1 MSAETAGHR
10 FLGDD
15 LKKSAIITFCFYI
28 IAFVLFSALVFG
40 TTLRLKLKY
49 IQCESLAACC
59 ALFFVS
65 VFVLLRT
72 SDVFRNRR
80 AVWLALVPSV
90 FFCGAY
96 TVLCFFS
103 LKSTFVLYY
112 YTGTLIFP
120 FLLLISHLLMR
131 GLQPL
136 FIRGLLRA
144 LYFCVVFF
152 SILFTTIYCF
162 YFGTYRSEFDDV
174 SFLSVVATTR
184 TEAAEYM
191 RTTFTVPELAV
202 MGLLVLLF
210 IGLALTM
217 TAAVHAGS
225 RMKSLPPGGKGDWAS
240 CLLVCLFAFLFSFKL
255 SYFPLDVYRH
265 AHKKGGVLA
274 QIFVDLAKNMQDCDV
289 SLLVK
294 ASETAAAK
302 VPGTILVVIGESETR
317 DHMKVFNR
325 NHLTDTTPWEAKAA
339 AEGDIVLFGKAYSNY
354 PNTPMALTQAL
365 TGANQYNGIE
375 LKNADD
381 VIGLARAAGYRTF
394 WISNQNHS
402 DVYDAACI
410 FARTSDKQYSLK
422 SYDERLLQYL
432 RFVPREQNNFV
443 IVHMQG
449 SHYSYRERVPEKF
462 YRENVRGT
470 GTEAEYDCTVAYTD
484 YVLEKIFSY
493 ARENLNLQAMIYFS
507 DHGENMKYRHI
518 ADPLKFDMLRI
529 PLWVYLSPQYKKIYP
544 DTAHQLRAN
553 SGRVFTNDLVFEL
566 ISGILHASS
575 KGYQAAFDIS
585 SSQYALTPENA
596 RSVRGRISVSA
607 DRNYD
612 DYGRPGAAK
621 AEDGSPEKAGIA
633 AANDNPG

>member
-65 VFVLLRT
+65 IFVLLRT

-80 AVWLALVPSV
+80 AVWFALVPSV

-191 RTTFTVPELAV
+191 RTTFTAPELAV

-317 DHMKVFNR
+317 VRRK
-325 NHLTDTTPWEAKAA
+325 
-339 AEGDIVLFGKAYSNY
+339 
-354 PNTPMALTQAL
+354 
-365 TGANQYNGIE
+365 YN
-375 LKNADD
+375 
-381 VIGLARAAGYRTF
+381 
-394 WISNQNHS
+394 
-402 DVYDAACI
+402 
-410 FARTSDKQYSLK
+410 
-422 SYDERLLQYL
+422 
-432 RFVPREQNNFV
+432 
-443 IVHMQG
+443 
-449 SHYSYRERVPEKF
+449 
-462 YRENVRGT
+462 
-470 GTEAEYDCTVAYTD
+470 
-484 YVLEKIFSY
+484 
-493 ARENLNLQAMIYFS
+493 
-507 DHGENMKYRHI
+507 
-518 ADPLKFDMLRI
+518 
-529 PLWVYLSPQYKKIYP
+529 
-544 DTAHQLRAN
+544 
-553 SGRVFTNDLVFEL
+553 
-566 ISGILHASS
+566 
-575 KGYQAAFDIS
+575 
-585 SSQYALTPENA
+585 
-596 RSVRGRISVSA
+596 
-607 DRNYD
+607 
-612 DYGRPGAAK
+612 
-621 AEDGSPEKAGIA
+621 
-633 AANDNPG
+633 

>member
-1 MSAETAGHR
+1 MSAETVGR
-10 FLGDD
+10 RCFRDD
-15 LKKSAIITFCFYI
+15 LKKSAVITFCFYV
-28 IAFVLFSALVFG
+28 IAFVLFAALMFG
-40 TTLRLKLKY
+40 TPLRLKLKY

-65 VFVLLRT
+65 ILVLLRT
-72 SDVFRNRR
+72 SDVFRNRKTI
-80 AVWLALVPSV
+80 WLALVPSV

-96 TVLCFFS
+96 TVLCLFS
-103 LKSTFVLYY
+103 LKSNFVLYY
-112 YTGTLIFP
+112 YTGTLLFP
-120 FLLLISHLLMR
+120 FLLLISHLLIH
-131 GLQPL
+131 GQQPL
-136 FIRGLLRA
+136 FIRVMLRA

-152 SILFTTIYCF
+152 SILFTTIYCI

-184 TEAAEYM
+184 TEASEYM
-191 RTTFTVPELAV
+191 RTTFTVPELAG

-210 IGLALTM
+210 AALAFAM
-217 TAAVHAGS
+217 TVVVHAGS
-225 RMKSLPPGGKGDWAS
+225 RTKPLTSGGKRDWAS
-240 CLLVCLFAFLFSFKL
+240 CLLACLFVFLFSFKL

-274 QIFVDLAKNMQDCDV
+274 QIFVDLAKNMQDYDV

-325 NHLTDTTPWEAKAA
+325 DHPTNTTPWEAKVAA
-339 AEGDIVLFGKAYSNY
+339 AGDIILFGKAYSNY

-365 TGANQYNGIE
+365 TGANQYNGVE
-375 LKNADD
+375 LKNAED

-394 WISNQNHS
+394 WISNQNRS

-422 SYDERLLQYL
+422 SYDEKLVQYL

-443 IVHMQG
+443 IMHIQG

-462 YRENVRGT
+462 YRENVQGT

-518 ADPLKFDMLRI
+518 VKRKFR
-529 PLWVYLSPQYKKIYP
+529 
-544 DTAHQLRAN
+544 
-553 SGRVFTNDLVFEL
+553 
-566 ISGILHASS
+566 
-575 KGYQAAFDIS
+575 
-585 SSQYALTPENA
+585 
-596 RSVRGRISVSA
+596 
-607 DRNYD
+607 
-612 DYGRPGAAK
+612 
-621 AEDGSPEKAGIA
+621 
-633 AANDNPG
+633 